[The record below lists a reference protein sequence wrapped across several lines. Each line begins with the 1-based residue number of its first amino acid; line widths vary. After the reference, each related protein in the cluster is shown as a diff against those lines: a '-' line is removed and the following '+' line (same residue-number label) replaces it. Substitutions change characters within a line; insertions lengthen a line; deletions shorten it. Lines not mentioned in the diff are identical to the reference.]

1 MAPKIRA
8 ACSFV
13 ELTGKTASIGSIA
26 ETPALVRGEGRHR
39 SRRLAAGLRARGLI
53 VMMKRAAGAH
63 GRISLVEELPLQVAW
78 IVTALAAAAV
88 PH

>member
-26 ETPALVRGEGRHR
+26 ETPALVRGEAGTVVAA
-39 SRRLAAGLRARGLI
+39 SRRPEGP
-53 VMMKRAAGAH
+53 
-63 GRISLVEELPLQVAW
+63 RI
-78 IVTALAAAAV
+78 
-88 PH
+88 